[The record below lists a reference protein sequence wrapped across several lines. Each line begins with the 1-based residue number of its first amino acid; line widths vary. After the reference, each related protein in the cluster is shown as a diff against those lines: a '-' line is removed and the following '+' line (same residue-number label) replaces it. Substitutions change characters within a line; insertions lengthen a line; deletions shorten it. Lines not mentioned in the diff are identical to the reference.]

1 MGFLNS
7 VYNPIVEYA
16 CPAAP
21 AAAPVTIGDEEEEED
36 VTAPLVS
43 SMKIVVCSIV

>member
-1 MGFLNS
+1 MGLINS

-16 CPAAP
+16 CPTAP
-21 AAAPVTIGDEEEEED
+21 AAAPVTIGDDDEEEEEN

-43 SMKIVVCSIV
+43 SM

>member
-1 MGFLNS
+1 MGLLNS

-21 AAAPVTIGDEEEEED
+21 AAAPVTIGDEEQEEKNI
-36 VTAPLVS
+36 TAPLVS
-43 SMKIVVCSIV
+43 SM